1 MRVEP
6 TSTIPIFQQI
16 ADGIRAA
23 VAAGVYRPGDL
34 IPSVRAQAA
43 TLVVNPN
50 TVQRAYEQLER
61 EGIVESRK
69 GTGMVVAAQA
79 PSVARNGSGGAVRA
93 TFAQGILQGTAAGM
107 SRAAVDR
114 TYREAWD
121 AAMTRDAGVAA
132 GVAASA
138 DRRKQP

>member
-1 MRVEP
+1 MRIEP
-6 TSTIPIFQQI
+6 TSTIPLFQQI
-16 ADGIRAA
+16 ADGIRAS

-43 TLVVNPN
+43 ALVVNPN

-93 TFAQGILQGTAAGM
+93 TFAQAILQGTASGM

-121 AAMTRDAGVAA
+121 AVASREA
-132 GVAASA
+132 NATPERAS
-138 DRRKQP
+138 DRRTQP